1 MMAWRT
7 GDSEKVRSEREK
19 ELVAGGRTGEDPHVN
34 GGECMLPSFPA
45 CYWGFPHLIPRD
57 KITLRTAD

>member
-1 MMAWRT
+1 MK
-7 GDSEKVRSEREK
+7 GKK

>member
-1 MMAWRT
+1 MK
-7 GDSEKVRSEREK
+7 GKE

-34 GGECMLPSFPA
+34 GGGCMLPSFSV

-57 KITLRTAD
+57 KITLRPAD